1 MVDVLNSF
9 GYISVLFLQKNSRK
23 YLKNMGKES
32 GGLIMDDLS
41 INGID
46 FEEDFFNVVNMSQ
59 SLKILDLLDF

>member
-1 MVDVLNSF
+1 
-9 GYISVLFLQKNSRK
+9 
-23 YLKNMGKES
+23 MGKES
-32 GGLIMDDLS
+32 VGLIMDDLS